1 MTSTTSNS
9 TRQSKGG
16 QFVDAASLIA
26 LLFITLFV
34 TTFVFAQEDEAPTT
48 ADASSI
54 SQLNISPA
62 EKQQFQLMKSKGMV
76 DDATVADLI
85 KANAPRS
92 DKYSIEW
99 LPLIGIIALAAA
111 YLAFVYFMSFREYRE
126 VITARFG
133 PRFGRDEE
141 S

>member
-16 QFVDAASLIA
+16 QFVDAATLIA

-34 TTFVFAQEDEAPTT
+34 TTFVFAQEDEAPRAAET
-48 ADASSI
+48 ASV

-76 DDATVADLI
+76 DDATAADLI
-85 KANAPRS
+85 KANTPRS

-111 YLAFVYFMSFREYRE
+111 YLAFVYLMSFREYRE